1 MLLEVDGE
9 RRQVYAG
16 VRVRFRLVWAL
27 GPRRA
32 LGLAQIVQQATVF
45 QLPDHRLLNLPIK
58 EVGQ

>member
-9 RRQVYAG
+9 RRRVYAG
-16 VRVRFRLVWAL
+16 VGMRAQLVQVL

-32 LGLAQIVQQATVF
+32 LRLARIVQQATVF